1 MQRNE
6 NQSLFFQLPNN
17 ESDWKNIAADFYE
30 KWNFPNCLGA
40 IDGKHI
46 VIQCPANSGSEYY
59 NYKGTF
65 SIVLM
70 AVVNSNYGFTYVDI
84 GCQGRISD
92 GGVLRNT
99 SFFKKLEINELLIPQ
114 EGILPNTNVSL
125 PYSFVTDEALP

>member
-1 MQRNE
+1 
-6 NQSLFFQLPNN
+6 LPNN
-17 ESDWKNIAADFYE
+17 ESGWKNIAEDFYD

-40 IDGKHI
+40 IDRKHI

-70 AVVNSNYGFTYVDI
+70 AVVNSDYSFTYVDI

-92 GGVLRNT
+92 GGVLQNT
-99 SFFKKLEINELLIPQ
+99 SFFTEYYVIQMFHYHVYL
-114 EGILPNTNVSL
+114 
-125 PYSFVTDEALP
+125 

>member
-1 MQRNE
+1 
-6 NQSLFFQLPNN
+6 LPNN
-17 ESDWKNIAADFYE
+17 ESGWKNIAADLYD
-30 KWNFPNCLGA
+30 KWNFSNCLGA

-70 AVVNSNYGFTYVDI
+70 AVVNSNYGFTYVNI
-84 GCQGRISD
+84 GCRGRISD

-99 SFFKKLEINELLIPQ
+99 SFFKKLETDELIP
-114 EGILPNTNVSL
+114 
-125 PYSFVTDEALP
+125 